1 VCINKCGRSLQ
12 SLQEAGDNAR
22 KWIEHSRNKMKWTGL
37 AAADT
42 ADADGHYEIAERRFV
57 LMISILVNRVSA
69 GAVVE
74 I

>member
-1 VCINKCGRSLQ
+1 
-12 SLQEAGDNAR
+12 
-22 KWIEHSRNKMKWTGL
+22 MKWTGL